1 MDERKTNIAKYLN
14 SMNHIK
20 KLFENKILNKD
31 EYEKSKFL
39 LKEKYCI
46 KINTIWG
53 SNHLI

>member
-1 MDERKTNIAKYLN
+1 MDERKTNIIKYLN

-20 KLFENKILNKD
+20 KLFENNLLNKD
-31 EYEKSKFL
+31 EYEKSKIL

-46 KINTIWG
+46 KSNTIWG

>member
-31 EYEKSKFL
+31 KYEKSKFL
-39 LKEKYCI
+39 LKAY
-46 KINTIWG
+46 
-53 SNHLI
+53 